1 MRVPPTAYASL
12 DKARRSSTSDS
23 GGGKE
28 RKAEEGVNPT
38 IMARRVRP
46 QANATQ
52 HGPSMTVQILPLD
65 IENPSSSPSKP
76 LDSPLGGGRAGS
88 VQPEAYAYAA
98 LFGVAMLWGSYAP
111 AIRYIFLSD
120 E

>member
-1 MRVPPTAYASL
+1 
-12 DKARRSSTSDS
+12 
-23 GGGKE
+23 
-28 RKAEEGVNPT
+28 
-38 IMARRVRP
+38 
-46 QANATQ
+46 
-52 HGPSMTVQILPLD
+52 
-65 IENPSSSPSKP
+65 
-76 LDSPLGGGRAGS
+76 LGGGRAGS